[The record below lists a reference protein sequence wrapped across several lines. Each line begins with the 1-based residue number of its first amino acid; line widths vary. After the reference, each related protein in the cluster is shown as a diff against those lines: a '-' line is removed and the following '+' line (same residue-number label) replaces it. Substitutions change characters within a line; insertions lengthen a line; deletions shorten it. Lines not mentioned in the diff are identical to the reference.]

1 MIEFI
6 LYFFGIA
13 ICVVGL
19 SDLYLH
25 LISKGQFLDIMDS
38 VLMKLKNISD
48 KGSKWALFAFKSL
61 GGCKVCT
68 TQRFADLGFILLVLL
83 FTQKWYV
90 WLIAYCLFGGLVFWL
105 ASFKNNEVNPIVKS
119 KTIDI

>member
-6 LYFFGIA
+6 LYFFGMGV
-13 ICVVGL
+13 CVVGL

-25 LISKGQFLDIMDS
+25 LISEGQFLDIMNKP
-38 VLMKLKNISD
+38 LYKLQQKE
-48 KGSKWALFAFKSL
+48 SKLAKFAFKSL

-90 WLIAYCLFGGLVFWL
+90 WFISYCLFGGLVFWL
-105 ASFKNNEVNPIVKS
+105 ASFKKNEVTPIVKT
-119 KTIDI
+119 KTVEI